1 MSVVRAAV
9 KVCRR
14 RRLVWAVVVPLAVV
28 AGAVAPAPAAPP
40 DTMQVALR
48 ASMHF
53 EWSRFF
59 SDPSR
64 THSIYGETVA
74 SYYTLAWLDRYLA
87 PSRAR
92 ARVALRTCGPGAPR
106 VTGEGEADVC
116 SRVRGVGE
124 VRADY
129 IEDAPIFAHD
139 HPTLSDGYNPKRDA

>member
-1 MSVVRAAV
+1 
-9 KVCRR
+9 
-14 RRLVWAVVVPLAVV
+14 
-28 AGAVAPAPAAPP
+28 
-40 DTMQVALR
+40 MQVALR

-53 EWSRFF
+53 EWSRFP

-64 THSIYGETVA
+64 PHSIYGETVA

-92 ARVALRTCGPGAPR
+92 ARDALRTCGPGAPR
-106 VTGEGEADVC
+106 VTWEGEADVC

-139 HPTLSDGYNPKRDA
+139 HPALSDGYNPKRDA